1 MELQSSKTYNHTF
14 TSRCPMLRDADWVC
28 RKANSFQ
35 HTSVTKFRKQIMDY
49 AVSRGALAEGQSIH
63 CLKNLK
69 PEGTRNMTL
78 LHLYHSY
85 KRFVE
90 KFNVIRKS
98 WDNCVL
104 SPSKSFNKMVEQYK
118 NCRMSNC
125 GEDAFLAAAIVKM
138 NYFENVYTACFTKDG
153 ELLGHQV
160 CIFNKDGSEFSGE
173 IKPFN
178 TIIIDPWLQK
188 TDFANLLLKEYK
200 TTLKNFIDFEDVDK
214 IEFAQKYISKINFSG
229 MDVFLLRIKYP
240 EFTFP
245 YRGRSFLHNFPKKK
259 KTLKN

>member
-1 MELQSSKTYNHTF
+1 
-14 TSRCPMLRDADWVC
+14 MLRVADWVC

-35 HTSVTKFRKQIMDY
+35 HSSVTKFRKQIMDY

-90 KFNVIRKS
+90 K
-98 WDNCVL
+98 
-104 SPSKSFNKMVEQYK
+104 
-118 NCRMSNC
+118 
-125 GEDAFLAAAIVKM
+125 VKM

-214 IEFAQKYISKINFSG
+214 IEFAQKYISKINFFG